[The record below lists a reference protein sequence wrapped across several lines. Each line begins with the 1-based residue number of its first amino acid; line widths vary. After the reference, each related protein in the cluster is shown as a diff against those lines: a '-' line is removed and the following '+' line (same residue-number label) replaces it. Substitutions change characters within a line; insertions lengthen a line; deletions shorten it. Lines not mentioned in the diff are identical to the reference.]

1 MHQEISPR
9 SSYGTRR
16 LTTPT
21 KLQENNETQRKIKFR
36 SISCGRTHV
45 IGLARDGTVWHWTN
59 HVMLQAVHLDLEENE
74 IIVQV
79 VANWSYSTVLTNEGA
94 IYIIPY
100 PDWIIPSQINV
111 EPTPTSIVT
120 PKVPMDIVQ
129 IAGLDGYT
137 IALTKDGRVLKLN
150 TRDHIEFSSNPS
162 LYTTELTHFSAKK
175 PEVNYRNGSMN
186 RFITGAF
193 VNFAVY
199 TKSGQVMLGEV
210 NAGADTEPIVLPELQ
225 NRDVC
230 KVSFGE

>member
-9 SSYGTRR
+9 SSAGTRR

-21 KLQENNETQRKIKFR
+21 KIQDTNNTQPRIKFR

-45 IGLARDGTVWHWTN
+45 IGLARDGSVWHWTN
-59 HVMLQAVHLDLEENE
+59 HLMLQAVHLHLEPNE
-74 IIVQV
+74 TIVQV

-94 IYIIPY
+94 IYVIPL
-100 PDWIIPSQINV
+100 PDLIIPSQVTV

-137 IALTKDGRVLKLN
+137 LALTKDGRVLKLD
-150 TRDHIEFSSNPS
+150 TRNHIEFSSNPEH
-162 LYTTELTHFSAKK
+162 YTIELVLFSAKK
-175 PEVNYRNGSMN
+175 PEANYRDGSMS

-193 VNFAVY
+193 RNFAVY
-199 TKSGQVMLGEV
+199 TKSGQVMLGKVE
-210 NAGADTEPIVLPELQ
+210 AGADTEPIVLPELQ